1 MPAVL
6 QSPIPPA
13 DFRLHRFTVAE
24 YDQMIRD
31 GTIDGKPL
39 ELLDGWIVEKMPKNA
54 PHDSAILR
62 LQRRLMKLLGDDFLV
77 RIQSTVELDLS
88 MPDPDVAIVEGPE
101 ERFDENRPDAADVI
115 LVIEVSESSLAQD
128 RGFKARL
135 YGRNK
140 IPVYWIVNLKDR
152 VIEVHSQPRNGKNPG
167 YRNIAIHRSGQ
178 SVPVVI
184 GKKTVGSIPVSE
196 ILP

>member
-1 MPAVL
+1 
-6 QSPIPPA
+6 
-13 DFRLHRFTVAE
+13 
-24 YDQMIRD
+24 
-31 GTIDGKPL
+31 
-39 ELLDGWIVEKMPKNA
+39 MPKNA
-54 PHDSAILR
+54 PHDSAIFR
-62 LQRRLMKLLGDDFLV
+62 LQRRLTKLLGDEFLV

-88 MPDPDVAIVEGPE
+88 MPDPDLAIVAGPE
-101 ERFDENRPDAADVI
+101 ERFDENRPDAAVLF
-115 LVIEVSESSLAQD
+115 LVIEVSESSLSQD

-152 VIEVHSQPRNGKNPG
+152 VVEVHTQPRNGKNPG
-167 YRNIAIHRSGQ
+167 YRNATVYRPGD
-178 SVPVVI
+178 SVPVVL

>member
-6 QSPIPPA
+6 QPPIPPA
-13 DFRLHRFTVAE
+13 EFQLHRFTVAE

-54 PHDSAILR
+54 PHDSAIVR

-77 RIQSTVELDLS
+77 RVQSTVELDFS
-88 MPDPDVAIVEGPE
+88 MPDPDVAIVAGPE
-101 ERFDENRPDAADVI
+101 ERFDETRPDATELI

-128 RGFKARL
+128 RGFKAQL

-152 VIEVHSQPRNGKNPG
+152 AVEVHTLPRNGKNSG
-167 YRNIAIHRSGQ
+167 YRNIAIYRPGQ

-184 GKKTVGSIPVSE
+184 AKKTVGSIPVSE

>member
-1 MPAVL
+1 MPAIL
-6 QSPIPPA
+6 QPPIPPA

-54 PHDSAILR
+54 PHDNAILR
-62 LQRRLMKLLGDDFLV
+62 LQRRLMKLLGDEYLV
-77 RIQSTVELDLS
+77 RIQSTIELDLS
-88 MPDPDVAIVEGPE
+88 MPDPDVAIVAGPE
-101 ERFDENRPDAADVI
+101 ERFDENRPDANDII
-115 LVIEVSESSLAQD
+115 LVIEVSETSLAQD

-152 VIEVHSQPRNGKNPG
+152 VIEVHTLPRNGKNLG
-167 YRNIAIHRSGQ
+167 YRN
-178 SVPVVI
+178 SVVYRPGDTIPVVL
-184 GKKTVGSIPVSE
+184 GRKTVGSIPVSE

>member
-6 QSPIPPA
+6 PSLSPPS
-13 DFRLHRFTVAE
+13 DFHLHRFTVAE

-62 LQRRLMKLLGDDFLV
+62 LQRRLMKILGDDFLV

-88 MPDPDVAIVEGPE
+88 MPDPDVAIVAGPE
-101 ERFDENRPDAADVI
+101 DRFDENRPDANDI
-115 LVIEVSESSLAQD
+115 LIVMEVSDSSLAQD

-152 VIEVHSQPRNGKNPG
+152 VVEVHTLPRNGKNPG
-167 YRNIAIHRSGQ
+167 YRDIAIYRPGD